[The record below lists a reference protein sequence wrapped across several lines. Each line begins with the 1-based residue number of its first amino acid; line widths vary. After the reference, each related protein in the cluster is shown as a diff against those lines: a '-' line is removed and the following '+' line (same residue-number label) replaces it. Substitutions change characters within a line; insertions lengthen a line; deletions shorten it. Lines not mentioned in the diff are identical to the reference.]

1 MKMEKL
7 GLVALIATS
16 LVGCEQQ
23 SEQERMESYVRDE
36 AAAQATRA
44 LNADRAE
51 LDDALR
57 TAQAQ
62 DPRVVDAYFTF
73 NEKGEKQLNLIREK
87 DDGSG
92 EVENFLMPMIMG
104 MLAGQMLS
112 SLFSSPNY
120 RNNADF
126 YRQRAKSYYS
136 APRDAMEKDKKMAG
150 GAYAS
155 TVTKSISNKVYS
167 DAKAGK
173 FTSASPAG
181 KALSTS
187 KPAFGSSGSSGGAK
201 AGGTSFGG

>member
-87 DDGSG
+87 DDDSG
-92 EVENFLMPMIMG
+92 EAKLKEWETKAAKLKAYWSDVEARWDEAMQHLRNESDEGIPLPGGFGIFLEAVFKRIHPDHDMWGKRGEGIAYFCNQMSVRTILSG
-104 MLAGQMLS
+104 MAK
-112 SLFSSPNY
+112 
-120 RNNADF
+120 NNCD
-126 YRQRAKSYYS
+126 YSYLQKTLNEIY
-136 APRDAMEKDKKMAG
+136 
-150 GAYAS
+150 
-155 TVTKSISNKVYS
+155 TKV
-167 DAKAGK
+167 
-173 FTSASPAG
+173 
-181 KALSTS
+181 
-187 KPAFGSSGSSGGAK
+187 
-201 AGGTSFGG
+201 